1 METAE
6 ILIRYRSLG
15 LRKRIVLLSVLS
27 FAWIAYLV
35 IDRGYQLDDRL
46 VQANRDRTVSQQKLR
61 QFQQK
66 EKELPGLE
74 KKLYRLVEEME
85 KTKKIIPDHFPINQ
99 ILQKTAMTA
108 QDVDIKME
116 EFVPGT
122 PVPST
127 TEYRYAS
134 LPIRVHVVGSYGKIV
149 EFIDH
154 IVHWPITVHVT
165 NFQLSLLDIATE
177 ESLPPAAKR
186 RKNQSDITK
195 ISANMDMVLYR
206 SLSVG
211 EVLSI
216 QKQAAESKVLE
227 KKKRPQ

>member
-1 METAE
+1 MEAAE
-6 ILIRYRSLG
+6 ILVRYRKLG
-15 LRKRIVLLSVLS
+15 LKKRTLLLFLLSFS
-27 FAWIAYLV
+27 WISYLV

-46 VQANRDRTVSQQKLR
+46 VQANRDRTTSQQKLR

-66 EKELPGLE
+66 EKEVPGLE
-74 KKLYRLVEEME
+74 KRLYRLVEELE
-85 KTKKIIPDHFPINQ
+85 KTKKIIPDHFPIDQ
-99 ILQKTAMTA
+99 ILQKTAITA
-108 QDVDIKME
+108 QDVDVKME

-134 LPIRVHVVGSYGKIV
+134 LPIRVHIIGSYGKIV

-177 ESLPPAAKR
+177 DSLPPAAKR
-186 RKNQSDITK
+186 KNKRSDSTK

-206 SLSVG
+206 SLSSG

-216 QKQAAESKVLE
+216 QKQAIESKSLE
-227 KKKRPQ
+227 KKKRTQ